1 MEYIS
6 PMDVASIILDQS
18 LQVGKDYLIID
29 VRGDDFVFGNICN
42 CRNIP
47 AHIFLDKLQDFFD
60 ELQAVRLL
68 IFHCA

>member
-6 PMDVASIILDQS
+6 PMDVASVILDQS

-29 VRGDDFVFGNICN
+29 VRGDDFPFGNICK

-47 AHIFLDKLQDFFD
+47 AHIFLDELQDFVD
-60 ELQAVRLL
+60 ELEVIRLL